1 MKAMTIEWSDLQLFL
16 AICEAG
22 SFSAAAR
29 KLKVSQP
36 TLSRRISDFE
46 LQIGQPLFKRQT
58 QGVSLT
64 AAANRLLPSAK
75 GMAEWASSVDL
86 TLNTKKK
93 FLAGCLRVTAPPA
106 VAFEFLAPFIASIKT
121 KFPQL
126 TFEVLAQT
134 DVLNLARSEADI
146 AIRTSL
152 PTEPDL
158 VVLHQLNYP
167 VVPFASRNY
176 IKTLPQ
182 NYVLED
188 VDWIGTA
195 DTNGALSV
203 SSHVFREV
211 PYSRVVFTSNDF
223 LVQRAACFAGIGAM
237 FLPKARHRFSFDKNL
252 VELELEQLAKPS
264 GALFLVCHKKM
275 IDLPKVQIIGELIKT
290 ELMLVKL

>member
-1 MKAMTIEWSDLQLFL
+1 MTIQWSDLQLFL

-64 AAANRLLPSAK
+64 SAANRLLPSAK

-93 FLAGCLRVTAPPA
+93 SLAGYLRITAPPA
-106 VAFEFLAPFIASIKT
+106 VAFEFLVPFVASIKP

-126 TFEVLAQT
+126 SFEVLAQT
-134 DVLNLARSEADI
+134 QVLNLARSDADI

-167 VVPFASRNY
+167 LVPFASRNY
-176 IKTLPQ
+176 IKSLPQ
-182 NYVLED
+182 KYVLED

-195 DTNGALSV
+195 DTHEGFSV
-203 SSHVFREV
+203 SPQVLRAV

-223 LVQRAACFAGIGAM
+223 MVQRAACFAGIGAM
-237 FLPKARHRFSFDKNL
+237 FLPKARHRFSIDKGL
-252 VELELEQLAKPS
+252 AELALELGQLPKPS

-290 ELMLVKL
+290 ELMLVNS